1 MNNNKEQILDVKNL
15 KTSFNTKMG
24 EVEAVRDVSFDIYK
38 NEIVGLV
45 GESGSG
51 KSITSKS
58 IMKLIEKPGFIKDGR
73 IVFNGVDL
81 IKLSEK
87 QMRNIRGNEVSMVFQ
102 DSMTALNPL
111 IKVGKQMTEV
121 IVRHQKIGKTQAKNK
136 AIEILARVGI
146 PDPHIRFDNY
156 PHEFSGGMRQ
166 RVCIAMAISS
176 SPKLLIADE
185 PTTAL
190 DVTIQAQILKLIKE
204 LNDKN
209 ENSTLLITH
218 DLGVVY
224 NTCDRV
230 IVMYGG
236 MIMEKGTVTEIFKY
250 SKHPYTI
257 GLLKSIPKGRDS
269 KKERLS
275 SIEGT
280 PPSLLNPSSGCPF
293 YERCDWKKEVC
304 KNKLP
309 NTIKFSDTHSA
320 MCWQVDGVEQYGN

>member
-1 MNNNKEQILDVKNL
+1 MNNKKDKILDIKNL
-15 KTSFNTKMG
+15 KTSFSTKRG
-24 EVEAVRDVSFDIYK
+24 EVEAVRDVSFDVYK
-38 NEIVGLV
+38 NEVVGLV

-58 IMKLIEKPGFIKDGR
+58 IMRLIENPGYIKSGE
-73 IVFNGVDL
+73 ILFNNVDL
-81 IKLSEK
+81 MGLSEK
-87 QMRNIRGNEVSMVFQ
+87 QMRNIRGNEISMVFQ

-111 IKVGKQMTEV
+111 IKVGKQMTE
-121 IVRHQKIGKTQAKNK
+121 IIIRHQKVGKIEAKNK
-136 AIEILARVGI
+136 AIEILGMVGI
-146 PDPHIRFDNY
+146 PDPKIRFDNY

-204 LNDKN
+204 LNNKN

-236 MIMEKGTVTEIFKY
+236 MVMEKGTVEEIFKQT
-250 SKHPYTI
+250 KHPYTI

-275 SIEGT
+275 SIDGT

-293 YERCDWKKEVC
+293 YERCDRKTEIC

-309 NTIKFSDTHSA
+309 DIKNLSDTHSV
-320 MCWQVDGVEQYGN
+320 MCWQIDGVE

>member
-1 MNNNKEQILDVKNL
+1 MKNNKDKILDIKNL
-15 KTSFNTKMG
+15 KTSFSTKRG
-24 EVEAVRDVSFDIYK
+24 EVEAVRDVSFDVYK
-38 NEIVGLV
+38 NEVVGLV

-58 IMKLIEKPGFIKDGR
+58 IMRLIENPGHIKSGE
-73 IVFNGVDL
+73 ILFNNVDL
-81 IKLSEK
+81 MGLSEK
-87 QMRNIRGNEVSMVFQ
+87 QMRNIRGNEISMVFQ

-111 IKVGKQMTEV
+111 IKVGKQMTE
-121 IVRHQKIGKTQAKNK
+121 IIIRHQKVGKIEAKNK
-136 AIEILARVGI
+136 AIEILGMVGI
-146 PDPHIRFDNY
+146 PDPKIRFDNY

-204 LNDKN
+204 LNNKN

-236 MIMEKGTVTEIFKY
+236 MVMEKGTVEEIFKET
-250 SKHPYTI
+250 KHPYTI

-275 SIEGT
+275 SIDGT

-293 YERCDWKKEVC
+293 YDRCDRKTEIC

-309 NTIKFSDTHSA
+309 YTKNLSDTHSV
-320 MCWQVDGVEQYGN
+320 MCWQIDGVE

>member
-1 MNNNKEQILDVKNL
+1 MNNKKDKILDIKNL
-15 KTSFNTKMG
+15 KTSFSTKRG
-24 EVEAVRDVSFDIYK
+24 EVEAVRDVSFDVYK

-58 IMKLIEKPGFIKDGR
+58 IMRLIENPGYIKSGE
-73 IVFNGVDL
+73 ILFNNVDL
-81 IKLSEK
+81 MRLSEK
-87 QMRNIRGNEVSMVFQ
+87 QMRNIRGNEISMVFQ

-111 IKVGKQMTEV
+111 IKVGIQMTE
-121 IVRHQKIGKTQAKNK
+121 IIIRHQKVGKIEAKNM
-136 AIEILARVGI
+136 AMDILGMVGI
-146 PDPHIRFDNY
+146 PDPKVRYDNY

-190 DVTIQAQILKLIKE
+190 DVTIQAQILKLIKD
-204 LNDKN
+204 LNNKN

-236 MIMEKGTVTEIFKY
+236 MIMEKGTVEEIFKET
-250 SKHPYTI
+250 KHPYTI

-293 YERCDWKKEVC
+293 YDRCDRKKEIC

-309 NTIKFSDTHSA
+309 DIKNLSGTHSV
-320 MCWQVDGVEQYGN
+320 MCWQLDGVE

>member
-1 MNNNKEQILDVKNL
+1 MNNKKDKILDIKNL
-15 KTSFNTKMG
+15 KTSFSTKRG
-24 EVEAVRDVSFDIYK
+24 EVEAVRDVSFDVYK
-38 NEIVGLV
+38 NEVVGLV

-58 IMKLIEKPGFIKDGR
+58 IIRLIENPGHIKSGE
-73 IVFNGVDL
+73 ILFNNVDL
-81 IKLSEK
+81 MGLSEK
-87 QMRNIRGNEVSMVFQ
+87 QMRNIRGNEISMVFQ

-111 IKVGKQMTEV
+111 IKVGKQMTE
-121 IVRHQKIGKTQAKNK
+121 IIIRHQKVGKIEAKNK
-136 AIEILARVGI
+136 AIEILGMVGI
-146 PDPHIRFDNY
+146 PDPKIRFDNY

-204 LNDKN
+204 LNNKN

-236 MIMEKGTVTEIFKY
+236 MVMEKGTVEEIFKET
-250 SKHPYTI
+250 KHPYTI

-275 SIEGT
+275 SIDGT

-293 YERCDWKKEVC
+293 YDRCDRKTEIC

-309 NTIKFSDTHSA
+309 DTKNLSDTHSV
-320 MCWQVDGVEQYGN
+320 MCWQIDGVE

>member
-1 MNNNKEQILDVKNL
+1 MNNKKDKILDIKNL
-15 KTSFNTKMG
+15 KTSFSTKRG
-24 EVEAVRDVSFDIYK
+24 EVEAVRDVSFDVYK

-58 IMKLIEKPGFIKDGR
+58 IMRLIVNPGYIKSGE
-73 IVFNGVDL
+73 ILFNNVDL
-81 IKLSEK
+81 MRLSEK
-87 QMRNIRGNEVSMVFQ
+87 QMRNIRGNEISMVFQ

-111 IKVGKQMTEV
+111 IKVGKQMTE
-121 IVRHQKIGKTQAKNK
+121 IIIRHQKVGKIEAKNM
-136 AIEILARVGI
+136 AMEILGMVGI
-146 PDPHIRFDNY
+146 PDPKIRYDNY

-204 LNDKN
+204 LNNKN

-236 MIMEKGTVTEIFKY
+236 MIMEKGTVEEIFKET
-250 SKHPYTI
+250 KHPYTI

-293 YERCDWKKEVC
+293 YDRCDRKKEIC

-309 NTIKFSDTHSA
+309 DIKNLSGTHSV
-320 MCWQVDGVEQYGN
+320 MCWQLDGVE

>member
-1 MNNNKEQILDVKNL
+1 MNNKKDKILDIKNL
-15 KTSFNTKMG
+15 KTSFSTKRG
-24 EVEAVRDVSFDIYK
+24 EVEAVRDVSFDVYK
-38 NEIVGLV
+38 NEVVGLV

-58 IMKLIEKPGFIKDGR
+58 IIRLIENPGHIKSGE
-73 IVFNGVDL
+73 ILFNNVDL
-81 IKLSEK
+81 MGLSEK
-87 QMRNIRGNEVSMVFQ
+87 QMRNIRGNEISMVFQ

-111 IKVGKQMTEV
+111 IKVGKQMTE
-121 IVRHQKIGKTQAKNK
+121 IIIRHQKVGKIEAKNK
-136 AIEILARVGI
+136 AIEILGMVGI
-146 PDPHIRFDNY
+146 PDPKIRFDNY

-204 LNDKN
+204 LNNKN

-236 MIMEKGTVTEIFKY
+236 MVMEKGTVEEIFKET
-250 SKHPYTI
+250 KHPYTI

-275 SIEGT
+275 SIDGT

-293 YERCDWKKEVC
+293 YDRCDRKTEICKK
-304 KNKLP
+304 KLP
-309 NTIKFSDTHSA
+309 ETKNLSDTHSV
-320 MCWQVDGVEQYGN
+320 MCWQIDGVE

>member
-1 MNNNKEQILDVKNL
+1 LNNKKDKILDIKNL
-15 KTSFNTKMG
+15 KTSFSTKRG
-24 EVEAVRDVSFDIYK
+24 EVEAVRDVSFDVYK

-58 IMKLIEKPGFIKDGR
+58 IIRLIENPGYIKSGE
-73 IVFNGVDL
+73 ILFNNVDL
-81 IKLSEK
+81 MSLSEK
-87 QMRNIRGNEVSMVFQ
+87 QMRNIRGNEISMVFQ

-111 IKVGKQMTEV
+111 IKVGKQMTE
-121 IVRHQKIGKTQAKNK
+121 IIIRHQKVGKIEAKNM
-136 AIEILARVGI
+136 AMDILCMVGI
-146 PDPHIRFDNY
+146 PDPKIRYDNY

-204 LNDKN
+204 LNNKN

-236 MIMEKGTVTEIFKY
+236 MIMEKGTVEEIFKET
-250 SKHPYTI
+250 KHPYTI

-293 YERCDWKKEVC
+293 YDRCDRKKEIC

-309 NTIKFSDTHSA
+309 DIKNLSGTHSV
-320 MCWQVDGVEQYGN
+320 MCWQLDGVE

>member
-1 MNNNKEQILDVKNL
+1 MIKLNNKKDKILDIKNL
-15 KTSFNTKMG
+15 KTSFSTKRG
-24 EVEAVRDVSFDIYK
+24 EVEAVRDVSFDVYK

-58 IMKLIEKPGFIKDGR
+58 IMRLIENPGYIKSGE
-73 IVFNGVDL
+73 ILFNNVDL
-81 IKLSEK
+81 MRLSEK
-87 QMRNIRGNEVSMVFQ
+87 QMRNIRGNEISMVFQ

-111 IKVGKQMTEV
+111 IKVGIQMTE
-121 IVRHQKIGKTQAKNK
+121 IIIRHQKVGKIEAKNM
-136 AIEILARVGI
+136 AMDILGMVGI
-146 PDPHIRFDNY
+146 PDPKVRYDNY

-190 DVTIQAQILKLIKE
+190 DVTIQAQILKLIKD
-204 LNDKN
+204 LNNKN

-236 MIMEKGTVTEIFKY
+236 MIMEKGTVEEIFKET
-250 SKHPYTI
+250 KHPYTI

-293 YERCDWKKEVC
+293 YDRCDRKKEIC

-309 NTIKFSDTHSA
+309 DIKNLSGTHSV
-320 MCWQVDGVEQYGN
+320 MCWQLDGVE

>member
-1 MNNNKEQILDVKNL
+1 VIKLNNKKDKILDIKNL
-15 KTSFNTKMG
+15 KTSFSTKRG
-24 EVEAVRDVSFDIYK
+24 EVEAVRDVSFDVYK

-58 IMKLIEKPGFIKDGR
+58 IMRLIENPGYIKSGE
-73 IVFNGVDL
+73 ILFNNVDL
-81 IKLSEK
+81 MRLSEK
-87 QMRNIRGNEVSMVFQ
+87 QMRNIRGNEISMVFQ

-111 IKVGKQMTEV
+111 IKVGKQMTE
-121 IVRHQKIGKTQAKNK
+121 IIIRHQKVGKIEAKSM
-136 AIEILARVGI
+136 AMEILGMVGI
-146 PDPHIRFDNY
+146 PDPKIRYDNY

-204 LNDKN
+204 LNNKN

-236 MIMEKGTVTEIFKY
+236 MIMEKGTVEEIFKET
-250 SKHPYTI
+250 KHPYTI

-293 YERCDWKKEVC
+293 YDRCYRKTEIC

-309 NTIKFSDTHSA
+309 DIKNLSGTHSV
-320 MCWQVDGVEQYGN
+320 MCWQLDGVE

>member
-1 MNNNKEQILDVKNL
+1 VIKLNNKKDKILDIKNL
-15 KTSFNTKMG
+15 KTSFSTKRG
-24 EVEAVRDVSFDIYK
+24 EVEAVRDVSFDVYK

-58 IMKLIEKPGFIKDGR
+58 IMRLIENPGYIKSGE
-73 IVFNGVDL
+73 ILFNNVDL
-81 IKLSEK
+81 MRLSEK
-87 QMRNIRGNEVSMVFQ
+87 QMRNIRGNEISMVFQ
-102 DSMTALNPL
+102 NSMTALNPL
-111 IKVGKQMTEV
+111 IKVGKQMTE
-121 IVRHQKIGKTQAKNK
+121 IIIRHQKVGKIEAKNM
-136 AIEILARVGI
+136 AMDILGMVGI
-146 PDPHIRFDNY
+146 PDPKVRYDNY

-204 LNDKN
+204 LNNKN

-236 MIMEKGTVTEIFKY
+236 MIMEKGTVEEIFKET
-250 SKHPYTI
+250 KHPYTI

-275 SIEGT
+275 SIKGT

-293 YERCDWKKEVC
+293 YDRCDRKKEIC

-309 NTIKFSDTHSA
+309 DIKNLSGTHSV
-320 MCWQVDGVEQYGN
+320 MCWQLDGVE

>member
-1 MNNNKEQILDVKNL
+1 MIKLNNKKDKILDIKNL
-15 KTSFNTKMG
+15 KTSFSTKRG
-24 EVEAVRDVSFDIYK
+24 EVEAVRDVSFDVYK

-58 IMKLIEKPGFIKDGR
+58 IMRLIVNPGYIKSGE
-73 IVFNGVDL
+73 ILFNNVDL
-81 IKLSEK
+81 MRLSEK
-87 QMRNIRGNEVSMVFQ
+87 QMRNIRGNEISMVFQ

-111 IKVGKQMTEV
+111 IKVGKQMTE
-121 IVRHQKIGKTQAKNK
+121 IIIRHQKVGKIEAKNM
-136 AIEILARVGI
+136 AMEILGMVGI
-146 PDPHIRFDNY
+146 PDPKIRYDNY

-204 LNDKN
+204 LNNKN

-236 MIMEKGTVTEIFKY
+236 MIMEKGTVEEIFKET
-250 SKHPYTI
+250 KHPYTI

-293 YERCDWKKEVC
+293 YDRCDRKKEIC

-309 NTIKFSDTHSA
+309 DIKNLSGTHSV
-320 MCWQVDGVEQYGN
+320 MCWQLDGVE